1 MQFTFRNHPIQFPP
15 WSYMKSC
22 VSSTALQVQVMR
34 IVKRNSFTDSTSI
47 MLNVTESAQQNLH
60 RKSDIT
66 ENLQEVR

>member
-1 MQFTFRNHPIQFPP
+1 
-15 WSYMKSC
+15 MKSC